1 MAGSFSLMAVDC
13 SGGSGYIVA
22 DRQQRGNRD
31 QYLSV
36 SDETVLPLV
45 KARDIVLKNLMNEH
59 YGEFGRTFS
68 YINPTDA

>member
-1 MAGSFSLMAVDC
+1 MAVDC

-31 QYLSV
+31 RYLSV
-36 SDETVLPLV
+36 SDETALPLT
-45 KARDIVLKNLMNEH
+45 KAHAIVLKNLMNEH

-68 YINPTDA
+68 CINPTDA

>member
-1 MAGSFSLMAVDC
+1 MAVDC

-22 DRQQRGNRD
+22 DRQQRGNSD
-31 QYLSV
+31 QSLSV
-36 SDETVLPLV
+36 SDETALPLV
-45 KARDIVLKNLMNEH
+45 KARAIVLKNLMNEY